1 MNNEDTMTVP
11 AKDVKLIES
20 VDSIIMSGGLS
31 TENAW
36 EIIKLV
42 REHDSK

>member
-1 MNNEDTMTVP
+1 MNNEDTIRVP
-11 AKDVKLIES
+11 VKDVALIKS
-20 VDSIIMSGGLS
+20 VDNIIMSGGLS

>member
-1 MNNEDTMTVP
+1 MNNEDTITVP
-11 AKDVKLIES
+11 AKDISLIES
-20 VDSIIMSGGLS
+20 VDSMIMSGGFS
-31 TENAW
+31 TEKAW